1 MLINQNLGRSWE
13 LIPWINKVNK
23 QIELEQTFNFELAQ
37 ETPGQAL
44 TTVREPGGANMEM
57 DWFVPWCLGLIVW
70 LTRAWRSGDLSVD

>member
-1 MLINQNLGRSWE
+1 MLINQDLGHSWE

-44 TTVREPGGANMEM
+44 ATVREHGDANMETA
-57 DWFVPWCLGLIVW
+57 WFRLGLIVW
-70 LTRAWRSGDLSVD
+70 LARAWRSGDLSVH